1 MSDRMSDEPGFEEEP
16 GEEKEDGEEMVE
28 ENFEELLDAYGSG
41 MDDSLSVGD
50 KIEGTIISIGK
61 DAVYIDTG
69 TKIDGA
75 VDKEELVDDN
85 GELAYAEGDKVE
97 LYIVALSE
105 HEIRLSKALS
115 GIGGLEMLRDAFHGK
130 VPVEGKVI
138 ATQKGGFQV
147 EVLQRRAFC
156 PVSQI
161 DVKYVESPGE
171 FVGQILEFLIVKLE
185 DNGRNIVLSRRKLLE
200 AEIAETRAQFFETL
214 SAGQTLDGVV
224 TKLMPFGAFIELAPG
239 VEGMAHIS
247 ELSWSRV
254 EKPEEAVSAHQKLK
268 VKVLGIENAD
278 TPDRAK
284 ISLSVKQIDGD
295 PWESVEDRFQAG
307 QKVDGKVVRIADF
320 GAFVE
325 IAPGIEGL
333 VHISE
338 LSHTRRI
345 PKVEDAVSLGETVQV
360 SVKEIDSSRRRISLS
375 IKDTEQDPWKTV
387 AEKFPAGT
395 KTQGMVVKKESFGY
409 FIELMEGVTGL
420 MPKSK
425 IKAAGVPEIDNAKVG
440 DTVPVTVLQVDRDAR
455 RITLVPC
462 GEDADDNW
470 REFKQAE
477 EKPPMSDLAAKL
489 QEALKKK

>member
-1 MSDRMSDEPGFEEEP
+1 M
-16 GEEKEDGEEMVE
+16 
-28 ENFEELLDAYGSG
+28 
-41 MDDSLSVGD
+41 
-50 KIEGTIISIGK
+50 
-61 DAVYIDTG
+61 
-69 TKIDGA
+69 
-75 VDKEELVDDN
+75 
-85 GELAYAEGDKVE
+85 
-97 LYIVALSE
+97 ALSE

-115 GIGGLEMLRDAFHGK
+115 GIGGLEMLKDAYYGK

-147 EVLQRRAFC
+147 EVLHRRAFC

-171 FVGQILEFLIVKLE
+171 FVGQALEFLIVKLE

-224 TKLMPFGAFIELAPG
+224 IKLMPYGAFIELAPG

-254 EKPEEAVSAHQKLK
+254 EKPEEAVSVHQKVP

-278 TPDRAK
+278 QPDRAK
-284 ISLSVKQIDGD
+284 ISLSVKQVGND
-295 PWESVEDRFQAG
+295 PWESVEDSFEEG
-307 QKVDGKVVRIADF
+307 QKVDGTVVRIASF

-345 PKVEDAVSLGETVQV
+345 PRVEDAVSVGETVQV
-360 SVKEIDSSRRRISLS
+360 SVKEIDSARRRISLS

-395 KTQGMVVKKESFGY
+395 KTQGMIVKKESFGY
-409 FIELMEGVTGL
+409 FVELLEGVTGL

-425 IKAAGVPEIDNAKVG
+425 IKAAGVSEIDNAKVG

-462 GEDADDNW
+462 GEDSDDNW
-470 REFKQAE
+470 REFKKAE

-489 QEALKKK
+489 QEAFKKK